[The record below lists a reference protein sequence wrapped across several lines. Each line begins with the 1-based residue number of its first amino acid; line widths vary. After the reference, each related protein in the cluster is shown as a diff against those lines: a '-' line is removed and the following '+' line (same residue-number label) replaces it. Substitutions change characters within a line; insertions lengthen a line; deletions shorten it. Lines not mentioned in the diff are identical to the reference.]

1 MSVNVNDDLALVS
14 YSMVDSVFLRSNLN
28 NYIAFVSFIV
38 QLKTQNFQGF
48 NYCPVLVTG
57 SVEISACLIINI
69 RLVLIYFY
77 MIQTLLKVFDHL
89 NNAKYWV

>member
-38 QLKTQNFQGF
+38 QIENSK
-48 NYCPVLVTG
+48 
-57 SVEISACLIINI
+57 
-69 RLVLIYFY
+69 
-77 MIQTLLKVFDHL
+77 LLGL
-89 NNAKYWV
+89 